1 MFSASIVTLD
11 ERAAFIDLLAGRNGS
26 ASLKGGSGARGTG
39 RELVLVR
46 GGRVMRRT
54 PLIPVAEI
62 NATLGVNLGALA
74 AAFAD
79 RLRLDGDI
87 PITIAQAERYETALA
102 LQTPRSLLPHPR
114 GVRHRREPAAGV
126 SPRVRRDVRRA
137 GRRRPLS
144 RARKRA
150 DGSATIVARDRL

>member
-26 ASLKGGSGARGTG
+26 ASLNGGIGARGTG

-46 GGRVMRRT
+46 GGRVLRRT

-62 NATLGVNLGALA
+62 TATLGVNLGALA

-102 LQTPRSLLPHPR
+102 LQTPRSRRALYYLTREVFVTDASQLPAF
-114 GVRHRREPAAGV
+114 HRVFAETFGEPAG
-126 SPRVRRDVRRA
+126 
-137 GRRRPLS
+137 
-144 RARKRA
+144 A
-150 DGSATIVARDRL
+150 DRYREHASVLTAAQP